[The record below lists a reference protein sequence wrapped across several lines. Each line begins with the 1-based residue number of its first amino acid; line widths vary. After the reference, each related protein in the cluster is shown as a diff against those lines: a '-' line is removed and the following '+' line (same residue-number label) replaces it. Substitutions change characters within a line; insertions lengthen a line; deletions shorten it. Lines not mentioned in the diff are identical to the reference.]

1 MTCERCGADNRQ
13 GRRFCRSCGSP
24 LAATCPG
31 CGAPAEPGDR
41 FCGSCGGPLPG
52 GPEES
57 PDAAAASAPP
67 GADPALSGRAAGAA
81 PTERRIVSVL
91 FADLVGFTALSD
103 DRDPEAVREFLDG
116 YFSLARERIG
126 RYGGTI
132 EKFIGD
138 AVMAVWGTPVAH
150 EDDAERAV
158 RAALDLVDAVTGLT
172 APDGSR
178 VAARAAVLSGEA
190 AVAIGAKGQGMVAGD
205 LVNTASRLQAAA
217 PPGSVL
223 VGEATVRATESAIV
237 YESAG
242 ETLLK
247 GKALA
252 VPAWLALRV
261 VAGRKGAGRSGRLEP
276 PFVGRDDQL
285 RLLKELFHATA
296 RERRPRLVSVTG
308 IGGIGKSRLAWEL
321 EKYID
326 GLADTVYWHQG
337 RSPAYGEG
345 LAFWALAE
353 MVRGR
358 LGITEA
364 DDPPAALDRLRSS
377 LVVLITET
385 DERERVESRLA
396 GLLGLAPMPPGDA
409 AELYAAWRAIF
420 ERLAD
425 QAPTILVFEDLHWAD
440 PGLLDFIEAL
450 LIGARGRPILVV
462 TLARPE
468 LLERRPT
475 WGAGQR
481 NFTALDLGPLH
492 PDEMELLLVGL
503 VPGLPQA
510 AIRTIRD
517 RAEGIPLYAV
527 ETVRMLLDQGRLTE
541 TGGRYRLAGEL
552 GRLAVPETLA
562 GLLGARL
569 DGLPEPDRVLLGHAA
584 VLGHSFTV
592 EALVAAMERS
602 EGDLRLSL
610 EALCRAELLELD
622 VDLRSAEQGQYRF
635 VQGLLREVLSSR
647 LSRRERMARHAAA
660 ADWFAARGE
669 DEVAEIVA
677 EHRLEALRAAGD
689 DPGRAAFADA
699 AQVALLTAADRA
711 SALHATARTVD
722 YLESAA
728 DLAADPAARMALRE
742 RAADAAGQGT
752 DIARAD
758 ALARDVLAWHRER
771 GDRLGIARGSA
782 RLAWI
787 LLYEGRPQDARA
799 ELTAGLEV
807 AGADSDEPEVIR
819 LSTELARANMMSGEP
834 AGVLEMIDRILPRA
848 ERLDLR
854 AVIADLLVTRAWAV
868 AEAGRF
874 HESIAVLHGALRFAE
889 RGGFTTPEFR
899 ARMNLSAWAG
909 VEDPREAMEIA
920 FAGVDHARH
929 IGNQAWAISLLGNAG
944 GWGLLVGEWDRVDR
958 EAAAEADIVPESPW
972 QAAAA
977 VSRAEIAAHR
987 GDDVGARA
995 ALDWFRALVGDSID
1009 PQVVETLRGLTAEVD
1024 ALAGRDEAAI
1034 AGFEQL
1040 VRDAR
1045 PGQDLSPTAVYL
1057 GRIAIW
1063 KRDRALVDRAIGLME
1078 DRAAHGRFV
1087 RAELAILRAAAAALA
1102 AHPEEAR
1109 RHYEAGLAVF
1119 RAQDLPFR
1127 IALAQLDRATL
1138 LPADPD
1144 AEAARD
1150 EAVAILR
1157 RLGAVPFLRRAGIET
1172 PGQPGMIGSAPEA
1185 VAAVV
1190 PTSPSRSDA

>member
-1 MTCERCGADNRQ
+1 MVCANCGTENEAGRKFCKECAARLALACPSCGAANSGDAK
-13 GRRFCRSCGSP
+13 FCGECATP
-24 LAATCPG
+24 LATG
-31 CGAPAEPGDR
+31 
-41 FCGSCGGPLPG
+41 
-52 GPEES
+52 
-57 PDAAAASAPP
+57 AASAASTTARPGPP
-67 GADPALSGRAAGAA
+67 TASAA
-81 PTERRIVSVL
+81 PAAERRLVSIL
-91 FADLVGFTALSD
+91 FADLVGFTTLAEGRDAEDTRELLS
-103 DRDPEAVREFLDG
+103 R
-116 YFSLARERIG
+116 YFDLARDVVD

-138 AVMAVWGTPVAH
+138 AVMAVWGTPLAH

-158 RAALDLVDAVTGLT
+158 RAGLELVDAVRTLGPT
-172 APDGSR
+172 IQ
-178 VAARAAVLSGEA
+178 ARAAVLTGEA
-190 AVAIGAKGQGMVAGD
+190 AVTIGATNQGMVAGD
-205 LVNTASRLQAAA
+205 LVNTASRLQGAA

-223 VGEATVRATESAIV
+223 VGEATVRATESAIA

-247 GKALA
+247 GKALP
-252 VPAWLALRV
+252 VPAWLARRV
-261 VAGRKGAGRSGRLEP
+261 VAGRKGAGRSGRLES

-326 GLADTVYWHQG
+326 GLAETVYWHQG

-345 LAFWALAE
+345 VAFWALAE

-364 DDPPAALDRLRSS
+364 DDSPAALARLRSTLAD
-377 LVVLITET
+377 LVADA
-385 DERERVESRLA
+385 DERERVGSRLA
-396 GLLGLAPMPPGDA
+396 GLLGLGPMPSGDA
-409 AELYAAWRAIF
+409 DELYAAWRGIF

-425 QAPTILVFEDLHWAD
+425 RAPTIIVFEDLHWAD

-450 LIGARGRPILVV
+450 LAGARGRPILVV

-481 NFTALDLGPLH
+481 NFTSLDLGPLQ
-492 PDEMELLLVGL
+492 PDDMELLLVGL

-517 RAEGIPLYAV
+517 RAEGVPLYAV

-584 VLGHSFTV
+584 VLGHSFAA
-592 EALVAAMERS
+592 EALAAAMGRS
-602 EGDLRLSL
+602 EADLRPAL

-622 VDLRSAEQGQYRF
+622 IDPRSAEQGQYRF
-635 VQGLLREVLSSR
+635 VQGLLREVLSGR
-647 LSRRERMARHAAA
+647 LSRRERIARHAAA
-660 ADWFAARGE
+660 ADWFSARGE
-669 DEVAEIVA
+669 VEFAEIVA
-677 EHRLEALRAAGD
+677 DHRLEALRAAGD
-689 DPGRAAFADA
+689 DPARAAYTEA
-699 AQVALLTAADRA
+699 ARAALLAAADRA
-711 SALHATARTVD
+711 SVLHATARTVD

-728 DLAADPAARMALRE
+728 DLVEDLAVRMAIRE
-742 RAADAAGQGT
+742 RAADEAAQGT

-758 ALARDVLAWHRER
+758 TLAREVLAWHREH

-787 LLYEGRPQDARA
+787 LLYQGRPQDARA

-807 AGADSDEPEVIR
+807 AGAASDEPDVIR
-819 LSTELARANMMSGEP
+819 LSVDLARATMMSGEP
-834 AGVLEMIDRILPRA
+834 AGVLEMIDRVLPRA

-854 AVIADLLVTRAWAV
+854 PLIADLLVTRAWAV

-874 HESIAVLHGALRFAE
+874 HESMAILHGALRFAE

-899 ARMNLSAWAG
+899 ARMNLSAWAAN
-909 VEDPREAMEIA
+909 EDPREAMEIA
-920 FAGVDHARH
+920 LAGADHARR
-929 IGNQAWAISLLGNAG
+929 IGNQGWAISLLGNAG
-944 GWGLLVGEWDRVDR
+944 GSGLLVGEWDRVDR
-958 EAAAEADIVPESPW
+958 EAAAEADIAPESPW
-972 QAAAA
+972 QATAAT
-977 VSRAEIAAHR
+977 VRAEIAAHR
-987 GDDVGARA
+987 GDDAVARA
-995 ALDWFRALVGDSID
+995 TLDWFRALVGDSTD
-1009 PQVVETLRGLTAEVD
+1009 PQVIESVLLLAAEVD
-1024 ALAGRDEAAI
+1024 ALAGRDETAI
-1034 AGFEQL
+1034 AGFERL
-1040 VRDAR
+1040 LRNAR
-1045 PGQDLSPTAVYL
+1045 PGQDLSPAAVYL

-1063 KRDRALVDRAIGLME
+1063 RRDRTLLGRVIGLME
-1078 DRAAHGRFV
+1078 DRAAPGRFV
-1087 RAELAILRAAAAALA
+1087 QAELAILRAAAAAQA
-1102 AHPEEAR
+1102 GQPDEAR
-1109 RHYEAGLAVF
+1109 RDYDAGLAVF
-1119 RAQDLPFR
+1119 RTQDLPFQ

-1144 AEAARD
+1144 AAVARD
-1150 EAVAILR
+1150 EAVAILE
-1157 RLGAVPFLRRAGIET
+1157 RLGAVPFLRRAGIE
-1172 PGQPGMIGSAPEA
+1172 PGATRSIPEA
-1185 VAAVV
+1185 VPKAV
-1190 PTSPSRSDA
+1190 PTSPSRSGRRP